1 MSTANENDNFRF
13 SRNFYEH
20 YFCFQADERKC
31 RDEELSEAFPP
42 ILSEFDLGLDEI
54 LIPKAQSFL
63 ISICETIPE
72 VNVGVKDLN
81 AFLQDDFYSNCSF
94 TSLY

>member
-20 YFCFQADERKC
+20 YFCFQADEQKC

-54 LIPKAQSFL
+54 LIAKVQSFL
-63 ISICETIPE
+63 ISICEATWSERRGKIF
-72 VNVGVKDLN
+72 KCISSRRIL
-81 AFLQDDFYSNCSF
+81 
-94 TSLY
+94 